1 MWKILGGVFIG
12 VFLGA
17 LAVEVL
23 KRTRPDLL
31 ENIEETAKAAASA
44 VGGSFRRGYTGAAT
58 DEL

>member
-23 KRTRPDLL
+23 KRTRPELL
-31 ENIEETAKAAASA
+31 EDIEESARTAATAIA
-44 VGGSFRRGYTGAAT
+44 GSFRRGFGP
-58 DEL
+58 DGEV

>member
-23 KRTRPDLL
+23 KRTRPELL
-31 ENIEETAKAAASA
+31 EDIEASA
-44 VGGSFRRGYTGAAT
+44 KTAAGAIGGAFRRGYAGQVT
-58 DEL
+58 DDL